1 MQHTFLFN
9 LPPFSPI
16 SAPLFPFSASGVGIV
31 CGRLAAGRGLLQRLS
46 WHRSPRGPSFCSC
59 KRKQN
64 RAKGNRAFP
73 FANPFDAKLRLNTND
88 PKHRPYGAADTLSR
102 CLRRIIC
109 GVTANR
115 QRYHRKACASLSNE
129 GNELKNFPHS
139 RSVNVEDCGE
149 YIAGFGFQCYRLTSF
164 LSVRPSR

>member
-1 MQHTFLFN
+1 MQHAFLFN

-31 CGRLAAGRGLLQRLS
+31 CGRLAARRSLLQRLS

-73 FANPFDAKLRLNTND
+73 FANLFAAKLRLNTND
-88 PKHRPYGAADTLSR
+88 PKHRPYSTADTLSR
-102 CLRRIIC
+102 CLRRIFIAPPLEH
-109 GVTANR
+109 GRANHHPCPLLKGGGLKGIAS
-115 QRYHRKACASLSNE
+115 RYFT
-129 GNELKNFPHS
+129 GITDF
-139 RSVNVEDCGE
+139 
-149 YIAGFGFQCYRLTSF
+149 T
-164 LSVRPSR
+164 